1 MQRRRSILTLLDSKP
16 PGVRPLRLSSD
27 PLRKTHWMHTK
38 QSIFE
43 LVVKDEDRD
52 VWKIYLAR
60 SNWELARKYAK
71 VSFILRCFLPI
82 LIPSPR

>member
-1 MQRRRSILTLLDSKP
+1 MKVSRLTLLPQP
-16 PGVRPLRLSSD
+16 PGVRPIRLSTD
-27 PLRKTHWMHTK
+27 PLRKTYWMHTD

-60 SNWELARKYAK
+60 SNWELARRYAK
-71 VSFILRCFLPI
+71 VCSA
-82 LIPSPR
+82 S

>member
-1 MQRRRSILTLLDSKP
+1 M
-16 PGVRPLRLSSD
+16 
-27 PLRKTHWMHTK
+27 RKTHWMHTN

-60 SNWELARKYAK
+60 SNWDLARKYAK
-71 VSFILRCFLPI
+71 VSQ
-82 LIPSPR
+82 SPWVSADETDA

>member
-1 MQRRRSILTLLDSKP
+1 
-16 PGVRPLRLSSD
+16 
-27 PLRKTHWMHTK
+27 MHTK

>member
-1 MQRRRSILTLLDSKP
+1 
-16 PGVRPLRLSSD
+16 
-27 PLRKTHWMHTK
+27 MHTD

-60 SNWELARKYAK
+60 SNWELARRYAK
-71 VSFILRCFLPI
+71 VCSA
-82 LIPSPR
+82 S